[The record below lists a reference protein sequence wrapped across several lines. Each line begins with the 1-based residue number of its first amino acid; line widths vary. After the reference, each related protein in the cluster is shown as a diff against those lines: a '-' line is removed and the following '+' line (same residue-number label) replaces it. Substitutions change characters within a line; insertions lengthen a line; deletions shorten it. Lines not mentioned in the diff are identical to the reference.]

1 MAISSLSTISA
12 DAFKGGRGLTGTAST
27 SLRGRLN
34 TVIAKVNE
42 VISGIGDGSLDT
54 LVVGTV
60 GGGAYYG
67 SSDSWL
73 SVDGINPPTMA
84 RLRLMDESTG
94 GYREVRVNAGVLGV
108 V

>member
-1 MAISSLSTISA
+1 MAITTLSTVNTKTY
-12 DAFKGGRGLTGTAST
+12 KGGAHLAEATGLVAT
-27 SLRGRLN
+27 LN
-34 TVIAKVNE
+34 TIIAKVNA

-73 SVDGINPPTMA
+73 WVDGTNPPTVA
-84 RLRLMDESTG
+84 RLRFLDEATG
-94 GYREVRVNAGVLGV
+94 GYREVRVNSGTLGV